1 MFISH
6 YGCASKEII
15 SYFSM
20 LLFIFLIYVEWGG
33 REGKKGRVGK
43 GEKEREGMRKE
54 GGRKRE
60 RNGEKKNLALFSC
73 TTYFLTPKYPP
84 AQTCVPTSLLD
95 ISTFILNS
103 TCSQDI

>member
-1 MFISH
+1 MFIPH

-15 SYFSM
+15 LYFSL
-20 LLFIFLIYVEWGG
+20 LLFIFLIYVEWGRRKER
-33 REGKKGRVGK
+33 REGLEKKR
-43 GEKEREGMRKE
+43 EREDMRRD
-54 GGRKRE
+54 GGIKRE
-60 RNGEKKNLALFSC
+60 RNREKKNFALFSC

-84 AQTCVPTSLLD
+84 AQTCVPTPIPD